1 MKIEINKQ
9 WKEEIA
15 KDIEKKEKE
24 VEQLETEIA
33 KIEEEKKK
41 LEAEMARPEVYSNG
55 EKCRAIQLKINEFS
69 ARLDSLNEQWEK
81 AAEAL
86 G

>member
-1 MKIEINKQ
+1 MLQYEELKLKLTNEEPSL
-9 WKEEIA
+9 KELYNSIG
-15 KDIEKKEKE
+15 
-24 VEQLETEIA
+24 IA

>member
-1 MKIEINKQ
+1 
-9 WKEEIA
+9 
-15 KDIEKKEKE
+15 
-24 VEQLETEIA
+24 
-33 KIEEEKKK
+33 
-41 LEAEMARPEVYSNG
+41 MARPEVYSNG